1 MNERIRAPQVRVID
15 ENGAQVGVM
24 TTKEALALAQSKE
37 LDLIEVAPNASPPVC
52 RVMDYGKY
60 KYAQSK
66 RDRDQ
71 RRKQRGAEVK
81 LLRLRPNIHEHDVAV
96 KLKKLRAFLEEGN
109 KVRLNMIFRSREMSH
124 PDIGRQVLLNLAEQ
138 ASDVGV
144 VESHPRTEGRMMSM
158 VLVPK
163 GASAKTPGGQ

>member
-1 MNERIRAPQVRVID
+1 MID